1 MHLSELQTKE
11 VINIATGKKMGI
23 IIDVIIDNSGK
34 IDEIILE
41 ERRSSRRFMSS
52 KEESVI
58 KWEQIIKIGDDIIL
72 VDNRSKKM

>member
-1 MHLSELQTKE
+1 
-11 VINIATGKKMGI
+11 
-23 IIDVIIDNSGK
+23 
-34 IDEIILE
+34 
-41 ERRSSRRFMSS
+41 MSS

>member
-1 MHLSELQTKE
+1 MQITKS
-11 VINIATGKKMGI
+11 IKNLIRDLGMMKNS
-23 IIDVIIDNSGK
+23 NSGK